1 MGNGSIPIAH
11 FFFKE
16 LIMNIYSI
24 LKKSFPIL
32 VLILT
37 ISNSG
42 SAQFIK
48 MNLGIADDATTA
60 SPVTF
65 GVHQDATD
73 GRDISLNE
81 NELPAGGLGF
91 PPNLFA
97 AFRWPNSE
105 EIQLSY
111 EDYRK
116 RSDSATFKR
125 MYRLEFGP
133 SRKGKAKIIWT
144 YPLPPGIDSVRIVDR
159 RSNGINVNFLLDNAQ
174 QFIIQNEFW
183 DSFLLYAYFNNS
195 TVRVS
200 ESHEQ
205 ILSPVFYAGHFISSV
220 ALPKT
225 QDGVNNVQIINIMGQ
240 ICAEMTI
247 NLGSAINLPDN
258 MAQGTYF
265 LLSKNSNNAKT
276 DVKTISIW

>member
-1 MGNGSIPIAH
+1 
-11 FFFKE
+11 
-16 LIMNIYSI
+16 MNIYSI

-65 GVHQDATD
+65 GVHPEATD
-73 GRDISLNE
+73 SKDTTLNE
-81 NELPAGGLGF
+81 NELPTGGLGF
-91 PPNLFA
+91 PPTLFA
-97 AFRWPNSE
+97 AFRWPNIDE
-105 EIQLSY
+105 AQFSY
-111 EDYRK
+111 VDYRK
-116 RSDSATFKR
+116 RFDSLTFSHV
-125 MYRLEFGP
+125 YRLEFGP
-133 SRKGKAKIIWT
+133 NRKGKAKIIWT
-144 YPLPPGIDSVRIVDR
+144 YPLPSGIDSVRIIDR
-159 RSNGINVNFLLDNAQ
+159 RGNGFNVNFLLDNTQ

-183 DSFLLYAYFNNS
+183 DSFLIYAYFNNS
-195 TVRVS
+195 TVNVQ
-200 ESHEQ
+200 ESGELL
-205 ILSPVFYAGHFISSV
+205 LSPIYYAGRYITTV
-220 ALPKT
+220 ALPRT
-225 QDGVNNVQIINIMGQ
+225 NNGMNNIQIINTLGE
-240 ICAEMTI
+240 ICAEQTIHLGSTI
-247 NLGSAINLPDN
+247 NVPDN